1 MIKKWAKISLP
12 FILSFLVLFG
22 CSGGAGNNAGTSDTT
37 GTTGNTTG
45 TTTGTA
51 TATENKDTGPLAIE
65 IMTNFTNTIPKL
77 DDAYYTELQRLT
89 NTKLNITFVLDGN
102 DYNSKLDLVLASGDI
117 PEVLKADFTRPTLVN
132 AIHNGALWDLT
143 PFLGDFS
150 KYPNLRDNMVPGS
163 WNYVKYDGKIMGI
176 PRSRAQIDNT
186 IMYRKDWLDKV
197 NLPAPKTVE
206 EFKEVLKAIV
216 KNNPAGGNGTIGYVI
231 SDATGSESL
240 RAAFGLTTPTY
251 DADGGLIYL
260 YLNPQ
265 ATQLVEWFRGLY
277 AEGLIAKEFST
288 LTVTQQKDL
297 FSSGRAFAFDASAYY
312 SFVYT
317 DNVKKTQPEGI
328 VVSTQPLKGPGGD
341 GALLNMGTRGGQYI
355 SKKVPQEKVSKI
367 LDFFEKTAS
376 QELTDLG
383 YYGKEGVH
391 YNNVNGE
398 KVLTDLGKKEITVDT
413 IAATT
418 PAYSKWGKVAY
429 AGASKAD
436 NEAKQKEMEIYGQIG
451 KTDVFG
457 YLYSPTWVD
466 VWPTYEKE
474 LQSMRIKAIVGQ
486 ITMEQYKQYVDKL
499 NADPKIKKA
508 YQEFAKDLQ
517 SRTQK

>member
-1 MIKKWAKISLP
+1 MAKKWLKCSFPIMLSLL
-12 FILSFLVLFG
+12 ILSA
-22 CSGGAGNNAGTSDTT
+22 CSGGAGNSS
-37 GTTGNTTG
+37 GTTDNQ
-45 TTTGTA
+45 A
-51 TATENKDTGPLAIE
+51 TPGGAAATEKKDAGPLSIE
-65 IMTNFTNTIPKL
+65 ILTNFSNTIPKL
-77 DDAYYTELQRLT
+77 DDGYYTELQKLT

-132 AIHNGALWDLT
+132 AINEGAFWDLT
-143 PFLGDFS
+143 PLLGDFS

-176 PRSRAQIDNT
+176 PRSRAVIDNT
-186 IMYRKDWLDKV
+186 IMFRKDWLDKL
-197 NLPAPKTVE
+197 NISLPKTVDE
-206 EFKEVLKAIV
+206 YKEALKAVV

-231 SDATGSESL
+231 ADATGSESL
-240 RAAFGLTTPTY
+240 RAAFGVVTPTY

-265 ATQLVEWFRGLY
+265 ATQMVEWFRGLY
-277 AEGLIAKEFST
+277 AEGLIPKEFST

-317 DNVKKTQPEGI
+317 DNVKKTQPEGN
-328 VVSTQPLKGPGGD
+328 VVSSQPLKGPGGD

-355 SKKVPQEKVSKI
+355 SKKVPQEKVLQI
-367 LDFFEKTAS
+367 LNFFEKTAS
-376 QELTDLG
+376 KELTDLG
-383 YYGKEGVH
+383 YYGKEGLH

-418 PAYSKWGKVAY
+418 PAYSKWGKVSY

-436 NEAKQKEMEIYGQIG
+436 NDAKQKEMEIYEKVG

-457 YLYSPTWVD
+457 YLYSPAWID

-474 LQSMRIKAIVGQ
+474 LQSMRIKAVVGQ
-486 ITMEQYKQYVDKL
+486 ITMEQYKQYVDKV
-499 NADPKIKKA
+499 NADPKVKKA
-508 YQEFAKDLQ
+508 YQEFAKDLK
-517 SRTQK
+517 SRMQK